1 MKYPMQYPQF
11 PLLERYSAGIK
22 EFARLKY
29 EYGADREAIEAL
41 LQSVDGQIRQA
52 IGQIMQLP
60 DDAELARQEPDD
72 LDAIR
77 ALRPEADRCLW
88 RSFDQAR
95 YRDRLAGALMG
106 RMAGCTLGAPV
117 EFWRVEEMRDWAAWI
132 GDPFPPVDYWSAIKR
147 PNEKRYDVSPCQA
160 YTKPG
165 LDGVPVDD
173 DVTYTL
179 LGLLIAE
186 DCGLSFS
193 VEDVGRC
200 WVKYLPYACT
210 AEDVALK
217 NLKAGVPAHQAAD
230 IENPFVQWIG
240 ADIRSDPWGYL
251 APGLPEKAAA
261 MAWNDARLSHR
272 RNGIFGEMYFSAV
285 IAAAFACDSPVAAL
299 ASGLSEIPRDCL
311 LAHDVRWALENGAA
325 MENYEDARRAVQERF
340 GDMSGVHTNLNAC
353 LTIFGLM
360 IGGDDFTR
368 CIGET
373 VAMGYD
379 NDCTAA
385 TVGSVFGAAKGV
397 AAIPEHWFKLFNN
410 KIMTYLNEH
419 PLFAIDDTLQR
430 FEKLALQQ
438 FS

>member
-1 MKYPMQYPQF
+1 MKYPMQYPTF

-29 EYGADREAIEAL
+29 EYGADRQAIEEL
-41 LQSVDGQIRQA
+41 LQTVDGQIRQA
-52 IGQIMQLP
+52 IDRLLQLP

-77 ALRPEADRCLW
+77 ALRPDAERSLW
-88 RSFDQAR
+88 QSFDQAR

-147 PNEKRYDVSPCQA
+147 PNEKRYNVSPCQA

-173 DVTYTL
+173 DVTYTI

-186 DCGLSFS
+186 DCGLDFT

-285 IAAAFACDSPVAAL
+285 IAAAFACDSPLAAL
-299 ASGLSEIPRDCL
+299 ETGLGEIPRDCL
-311 LAHDVRWALENGAA
+311 LARDIRWALETGSSVKH
-325 MENYEDARRAVQERF
+325 YEDARQAVQGRF

-385 TVGSVFGAAKGV
+385 TVGSIFGAARGC
-397 AAIPEHWFKLFNN
+397 AAIPEHWYRPFNN

-430 FEKLALQQ
+430 FEKLARQQ
-438 FS
+438 FA